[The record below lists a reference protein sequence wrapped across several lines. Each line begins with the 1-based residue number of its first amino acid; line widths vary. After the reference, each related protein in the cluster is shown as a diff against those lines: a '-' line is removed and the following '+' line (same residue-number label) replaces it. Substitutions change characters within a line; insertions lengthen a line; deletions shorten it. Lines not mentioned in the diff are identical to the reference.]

1 MSLIFRGFLSITLSE
16 CAPLI
21 IIFISVTPLT
31 ILTRVNR
38 ILFLIT
44 HAINNITVNLFL
56 TLKSKS
62 YVIVS
67 TFGSHFCLEFMT
79 LSDKSLFNIITP
91 FTTTILQKRFI
102 LYQKRVYLGYFVCI
116 FKSEVGSYIF
126 INIKQNITV
135 VRKL

>member
-1 MSLIFRGFLSITLSE
+1 M
-16 CAPLI
+16 
-21 IIFISVTPLT
+21 T
-31 ILTRVNR
+31 ILSRVNH

-44 HAINNITVNLFL
+44 HAINNITVNLFS
-56 TLKSKS
+56 TLKSNS

-67 TFGSHFCLEFMT
+67 TFGSQFCLEFMI

-102 LYQKRVYLGYFVCI
+102 LHQKRVYLGYFVSI

-126 INIKQNITV
+126 INIKQNIMV